1 MLREAMGKGARVTAT
16 PQGAKAGVEG
26 RLALI
31 DNTVDANTGTIVVRA
46 IFDNADETLWPGQL
60 CNVTLTLRTD
70 ADVVVAP
77 REAVQIGQTGNYVFV
92 VSDGVAHVRPVEVG
106 RAQREGTIVA
116 KGLEGGESVVV
127 DGALL
132 LVDGSKVEIRAPQK
146 GAT

>member
-1 MLREAMGKGARVTAT
+1 M
-16 PQGAKAGVEG
+16 
-26 RLALI
+26 
-31 DNTVDANTGTIVVRA
+31 VRA

-60 CNVTLTLRTD
+60 CNVTLTLRAD
-70 ADVVVAP
+70 PDVVVAP

-116 KGLEGGESVVV
+116 QGPRGRRDRSWST
-127 DGALL
+127 ARLL